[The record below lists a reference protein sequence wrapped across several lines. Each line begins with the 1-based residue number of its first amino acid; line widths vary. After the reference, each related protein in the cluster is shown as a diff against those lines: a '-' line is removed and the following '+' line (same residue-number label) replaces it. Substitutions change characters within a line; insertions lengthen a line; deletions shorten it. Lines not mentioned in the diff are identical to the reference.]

1 MAPKSLCPI
10 NPLTIPLFKGVLQK
24 TKEILGTTNWT
35 PYFGTSKRVYRA
47 NNIRA
52 KLDETADTWIGACFF
67 AKNVISASHF
77 RNPWSEAL
85 HGAIIQQR
93 GLPHTC
99 L

>member
-1 MAPKSLCPI
+1 LI
-10 NPLTIPLFKGVLQK
+10 R
-24 TKEILGTTNWT
+24 
-35 PYFGTSKRVYRA
+35 KR
-47 NNIRA
+47 
-52 KLDETADTWIGACFF
+52 LDEKFFNMLTLMLVEADGSKPKGEDTDEDGHEHGGTLKVDATCCD
-67 AKNVISASHF
+67 AEVRYPTPKGTSASHF